1 MRIALGLPA
10 GISDGPGAACWDLP
24 TPWVWKQKQLA
35 LSLFLFPAFS
45 KMHQGTKGPK
55 GTKKKEAGPL
65 KKKPEM
71 PLGGLEIQPD
81 KCRLIRPGSFCFW
94 LLGGCGGISA

>member
-1 MRIALGLPA
+1 MHIWSLSLDLFPEKREKEMRIALGLPA

-65 KKKPEM
+65 K
-71 PLGGLEIQPD
+71 
-81 KCRLIRPGSFCFW
+81 
-94 LLGGCGGISA
+94 